1 MRARHLNSVQF
12 TESVLT
18 PTLFF
23 LSVSERECPI
33 YTCPGAVTVLK
44 GGKQKEKIFEKHKRG
59 LEANWSKSIQ
69 NYISKDM

>member
-12 TESVLT
+12 TEFST
-18 PTLFF
+18 DSLFF
-23 LSVSERECPI
+23 LSISERECPI

-59 LEANWSKSIQ
+59 LEANWSISFQ